1 MVSGGMLELAVVC
14 GSNWQ
19 FVVDG
24 GVLWWLEVVC
34 SS

>member
-1 MVSGGMLELAVVC
+1 MVSGGMLKLAVVC
-14 GSNWQ
+14 DSNRR